1 MLTESHWDV
10 WPQYNKKH
18 AHCAHSS
25 QHNHSDVTNIYA
37 SNVDHDMCTKHA
49 CGFHSTKTN
58 LSLDAAIYSGGTAQQ
73 HTYIGGW
80 LQHVV
85 PVPARDGHE
94 GNRGWVVANLLDV
107 GADLLDDLIIA
118 LLAVCR
124 LRGIHLVDAHDEL
137 LHPQGVSQQG
147 MLTGLPVLG
156 DASFKLTDASS
167 NNQHGTVSLGGQ
179 R

>member
-1 MLTESHWDV
+1 MHEARLWL
-10 WPQYNKKH
+10 
-18 AHCAHSS
+18 S
-25 QHNHSDVTNIYA
+25 QHQNQPQPGCRHLEWGN
-37 SNVDHDMCTKHA
+37 
-49 CGFHSTKTN
+49 STT
-58 LSLDAAIYSGGTAQQ
+58 QQ

-94 GNRGWVVANLLDV
+94 GNGGWVVANLLDV

-118 LLAVCR
+118 LLAVRR

-137 LHPQGVSQQG
+137 LHPQSVSQQG
-147 MLTGLPVLG
+147 MLTGLPVLR

-167 NNQHGTVSLGGQ
+167 NYQHGAVSLGGE